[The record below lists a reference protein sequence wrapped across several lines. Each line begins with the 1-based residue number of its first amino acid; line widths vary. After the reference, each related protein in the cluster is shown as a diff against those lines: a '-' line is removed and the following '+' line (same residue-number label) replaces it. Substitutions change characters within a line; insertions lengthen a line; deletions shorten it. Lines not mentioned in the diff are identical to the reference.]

1 MLRDND
7 YHVTEP
13 KRRPLD
19 AQNARWSDEQ
29 KIEVV
34 KAYIILGSLELAAAA
49 ARIPFKTVEK
59 WKPTG
64 WWNALVAEYRE
75 TEKLVLST
83 RLKGIVEK
91 SLTIVEDRLEN
102 GDFIWDQ
109 KAQTLIRKP
118 VLMKDAARVGVDFMG
133 HQYKLVST
141 EQRQMEEEGVKEKL
155 EKLARSFEEFAN
167 KQTKKA
173 DVVVTDVVYVKEN
186 EDDLSGN
193 SLYGDAGRVEKET

>member
-1 MLRDND
+1 MKAKMLSDKNTL
-7 YHVTEP
+7 VTEP

-19 AQNARWSDEQ
+19 KDKARWSDDQ
-29 KIEVV
+29 KTEVV

-49 ARIPFKTVEK
+49 ARIPFETCRNWKT
-59 WKPTG
+59 TG
-64 WWNALVAEYRE
+64 WWAALVDEYRE

-118 VLMKDAARVGVDFMG
+118 VLMKDAAKVGVDFMG

-167 KQTKKA
+167 KQQKKA
-173 DVVVTDVVYVKEN
+173 DVNVTDVVFVKETDSAIY
-186 EDDLSGN
+186 EEERGEGL
-193 SLYGDAGRVEKET
+193 